1 MKITEAQLRK
11 IIRKELIKENKP
23 RQPVAISDF
32 SFAPDSSGSMSLP
45 VIGASISVRS
55 LEDFESWKSNF
66 LEKYYRSAPI
76 GITVEGSNT
85 LTRSL
90 IIFGQGLNKSHP
102 YIFPILES
110 ILKDDVKE
118 FMISGFSNMVAAN
131 DIQLNSM
138 VYKKTSLH
146 GKDIH
151 VYPMDIKITSNFE
164 NLMFLF
170 NELESYAKVVKIA
183 ISAP

>member
-1 MKITEAQLRK
+1 MDDKKQVFFNE
-11 IIRKELIKENKP
+11 
-23 RQPVAISDF
+23 
-32 SFAPDSSGSMSLP
+32 
-45 VIGASISVRS
+45 
-55 LEDFESWKSNF
+55 
-66 LEKYYRSAPI
+66 
-76 GITVEGSNT
+76 
-85 LTRSL
+85 
-90 IIFGQGLNKSHP
+90 
-102 YIFPILES
+102 
-110 ILKDDVKE
+110 DDVKE

-170 NELESYAKVVKIA
+170 NELESYAKVVKINSVDVRRKSVDPVELTVSLV
-183 ISAP
+183 IDLYVNKESK